1 MGSQCRR
8 YSMSRYLDDSGL
20 ECQEK
25 DEKCDIC
32 KYLRVFIYYYS

>member
-8 YSMSRYLDDSGL
+8 YSMSRYLDDLGL

-25 DEKCDIC
+25 DEKCDIY